1 MKERTA
7 ECEGEGSIRYETG
20 HEQVRE
26 GEDKMKE
33 KKTEEIAAISVIH
46 K

>member
-7 ECEGEGSIRYETG
+7 ECEGEGSVTYETG

-26 GEDKMKE
+26 GEEMKE
-33 KKTEEIAAISVIH
+33 EKTEEIAAISAIH